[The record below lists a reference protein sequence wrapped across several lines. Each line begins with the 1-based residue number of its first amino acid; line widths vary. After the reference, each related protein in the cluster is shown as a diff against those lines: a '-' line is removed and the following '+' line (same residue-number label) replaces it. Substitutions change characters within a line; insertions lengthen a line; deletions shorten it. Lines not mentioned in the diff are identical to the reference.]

1 MVNHRMLYLLASH
14 PKYSHMNKRLANF
27 NVSHNPKQKQLNRSR
42 EQHPAL
48 ELKEVNYDMDTNHHA
63 KQLHLNLECKII
75 FSNYAHIVIEQYKF
89 LYNPF

>member
-27 NVSHNPKQKQLNRSR
+27 NVSHNPKQKQINRSR

-48 ELKEVNYDMDTNHHA
+48 EIEGGELRYGHKSSRKTAPLKFRM
-63 KQLHLNLECKII
+63 
-75 FSNYAHIVIEQYKF
+75 
-89 LYNPF
+89 